1 MSESNR
7 VKVYYVKET
16 TYGETPAN
24 ADWKEI
30 RYTSESLTSSHTNTT
45 SQEVRSDRMT
55 ADSVRVSSEAAG
67 DLNIEFSALSFDD
80 LLEAA
85 MANDWEVDGVNP
97 DISRLKVGTDRPS
110 FSIEKV
116 FEDVDRYFAFSGM
129 RAGTM
134 SLNVNYGEI
143 LTGSFSFMGNGATAS
158 TTSLVGSGSIV
169 PSPSTDVMNA
179 TTDLTTLNINGAPST
194 VCVQSL
200 SLTLDNSLRNRNCIG
215 SVYAK
220 DIMYGTVA
228 ITGTM
233 QVYFSAEAFALY
245 QNVLTNS
252 DISFSFA
259 VTDGDYKYTFTIPR
273 AKVTGDAP
281 TGDGLDSDV
290 ELSLEFTALLDP
302 VSGTSLLIE
311 KEEL

>member
-7 VKVYYVKET
+7 IKVYYVKET
-16 TYGETPAN
+16 NYGVTPVDAT
-24 ADWKEI
+24 WKTL
-30 RYTSESLTSSHTNTT
+30 RYTSESLTSSHTNTS
-45 SQEVRSDRMT
+45 SQEVRSDRQT

-67 DLNIEFSALSFDD
+67 DLSIEFSALSFDD
-80 LLEAA
+80 LLEAS
-85 MANDWEVDGVNP
+85 MASTWEVDAGV
-97 DISRLKVGTDRPS
+97 STLKVGTERPS

-143 LTGSFSFMGNGATAS
+143 LQGSFSFMGNGATAS
-158 TTSLVGSGSIV
+158 TTSLVGTGGSIT
-169 PSPSTDVMNA
+169 PAPSTDVMNA

-200 SLTLDNSLRNRNCIG
+200 TLNLDNSLRNRNCIG

-220 DIMYGTVA
+220 GIMYGTVA
-228 ITGTM
+228 ITGSM
-233 QVYFSAEAFALY
+233 QVYFSADAFAMY
-245 QNVLTNS
+245 QNVLDNA

-259 VTDGDYKYTFTIPR
+259 VTDGITQYTFTIPR

-281 TGDGLDSDV
+281 TGTGLDSDV

-302 VSGTSLLIE
+302 TTETSLLIE
-311 KEEL
+311 KETL